1 MSNTA
6 TETLSVVVEREIPFP
21 PEKIWRALTQPHL
34 IEEWLMK
41 NDFKPVV
48 DHRFNLRGDWGAVD
62 CQVLRVEPNKTLS
75 YTWDAMG
82 LESVVTWTLT
92 PTSTGTHLRM
102 EQSGFR
108 PDQQQ
113 ATYGLAVP
121 ALAAG
126 VESDP
131 ACIDRA
137 ASEFYWSLVRQ
148 GL

>member
-48 DHRFNLRGDWGAVD
+48 GHGFNLRADWGGVD
-62 CQVLRVEPNKTLS
+62 CQVLAVEPNKTLS
-75 YTWDAMG
+75 YTWGAMG

-92 PTSTGTHLRM
+92 PTRTGTRLRM

-108 PDQQQ
+108 PDQKQAFGGANAGWQQ
-113 ATYGLAVP
+113 FFAKLEQTLART
-121 ALAAG
+121 
-126 VESDP
+126 D
-131 ACIDRA
+131 
-137 ASEFYWSLVRQ
+137 
-148 GL
+148 

>member
-1 MSNTA
+1 MTNTA
-6 TETLSVVVEREIPFP
+6 TEPLSVVVEREIACP

-48 DHRFNLRGDWGAVD
+48 DHRFNLSADWGVVD
-62 CQVLRVEPNKTLS
+62 CRVMSVEPNKTLA
-75 YTWDAMG
+75 YTWAAYG

-113 ATYGLAVP
+113 AYQGAQYGWQQFFANLEQVLAR
-121 ALAAG
+121 L
-126 VESDP
+126 D
-131 ACIDRA
+131 
-137 ASEFYWSLVRQ
+137 
-148 GL
+148 